1 MSRRT
6 ASASLGGAALAAPA
20 IAFSLALV
28 LAGTALPQEAL
39 DQDNP
44 WYPLPEGEGVME
56 VYFACNA
63 CHSLRTVTNVRYSRR
78 TWDELLDWMVED
90 QGMPEFRDSE
100 ERALVLDY
108 LATHLGPDSDAPVAG
123 QPPQVGLPPPTGGW
137 N

>member
-1 MSRRT
+1 MTVRKR
-6 ASASLGGAALAAPA
+6 LLQIGGAALAAP
-20 IAFSLALV
+20 
-28 LAGTALPQEAL
+28 LAGLLAVGAALPQDAL

-56 VYFACNA
+56 VYYACNA

-78 TWDELLDWMVED
+78 TWNELLDWMIDE

-100 ERALVLDY
+100 ERQMVLDY
-108 LATHLGPDSDAPVAG
+108 LATYLGPDSDTPVAG
-123 QPPQVGLPPPTGGW
+123 QPPQVGLPPPTSGW